1 MKKFTLL
8 ALFLL
13 FNIATFAESPA
24 IRSAFEKYRSHEGIT
39 NISIPGFVIHLA
51 ASIGDMEEDERD
63 FLRSIDK
70 VRILS
75 IEDKYFRSKID
86 LHHEFYSE
94 INRDAKFE
102 EMMTVRDRGQ
112 NVTVFG
118 RMGENNVIKE
128 LVVLVGGDDNALI
141 YLRGNIAP
149 EMIARHIN
157 SSDKNAG
164 IHFGF

>member
-1 MKKFTLL
+1 MKKFTLF

-13 FNIATFAESPA
+13 FSVATFAESPA
-24 IRSAFEKYRSHEGIT
+24 IHAAFEKYRSHEGIT

-51 ASIGDMEEDERD
+51 ASIGDIEDEERE
-63 FLRSIDK
+63 FLRCIDK

-86 LHHEFYSE
+86 LHREFYSE
-94 INRDAKFE
+94 INRDGKFE
-102 EMMTVRDRGQ
+102 EMMTVRDHGQ

-149 EMIARHIN
+149 EMIARHIQC
-157 SSDKNAG
+157 SDKNRG
-164 IHFGF
+164 VHLGF